1 MRLHSICHVKRL
13 VRLNVV
19 KSYKDLEQCVAQ
31 SKSINIVAII
41 MIIIMMIKNERRAEE
56 TFLAKKIS
64 QHIKTSKLLDHI

>member
-1 MRLHSICHVKRL
+1 MRLNSICHVKRL

-41 MIIIMMIKNERRAEE
+41 MMIMMIKNERRVEE
-56 TFLAKKIS
+56 TFLAKKIFPAN
-64 QHIKTSKLLDHI
+64 QN